1 MSSKKEGR
9 LKADERAEN
18 CEAICTRS
26 LQRAAGGMQAERQW
40 YALHVKTGSEEDVA
54 LDVYGISDADS
65 LLPIEEF
72 TIRTSKGVRQRR
84 RVLMPGYVFVG
95 CVMTPSV
102 WQELRHLKGVLRI
115 LGEPCEA
122 IPQEQMTNLVALYWH
137 CVQGTKVVRVDGET
151 QVVEGALMEVPHTIT
166 CADPRQGI
174 ITVEMDLPGG
184 IREVTMHAEFIT
196 PGEQAGA
203 EGGGSSIPHAGTPD
217 QRRQAVP

>member
-1 MSSKKEGR
+1 MSSKE
-9 LKADERAEN
+9 
-18 CEAICTRS
+18 
-26 LQRAAGGMQAERQW
+26 W

-54 LDVYGISDADS
+54 LDVYGIGDADI

-72 TIRTSKGVRQRR
+72 TIKTSKGVRQRR

-115 LGEPCEA
+115 LGEPYEA
-122 IPQEQMTNLVALYWH
+122 IPQEQMTNLVALYWS
-137 CVQGTKVVRVDGET
+137 CVQGTKVLRVDGET
-151 QVVEGALMEVPHTIT
+151 QVLEGALMEVQHTIT

-174 ITVEMDLPGG
+174 ITVQLDLPGG

-196 PGEQAGA
+196 LGEQAGA
-203 EGGGSSIPHAGTPD
+203 EGGGLSIPHAGTPIRGVRPYPD
-217 QRRQAVP
+217 SE